1 MDRFFT
7 KSTIFIVPYNLC
19 LRVYFVKIGPN
30 FVGSPSFHIKI
41 YERILP
47 IFWSSNVKLQNRYCQ
62 LTQNMT
68 SDWSLTYMIMF
79 LHMLFCI
86 KIFPSFLMAKVDL
99 KRNENQQ
106 HLILYCSNLSV
117 EASFLCKRSSV
128 SLNAPLDWLSFS
140 ANRSLSCLSL
150 LFSSSIAT
158 MDGFPL
164 PVNWKDLM

>member
-1 MDRFFT
+1 M
-7 KSTIFIVPYNLC
+7 V
-19 LRVYFVKIGPN
+19 
-30 FVGSPSFHIKI
+30 
-41 YERILP
+41 
-47 IFWSSNVKLQNRYCQ
+47 
-62 LTQNMT
+62 
-68 SDWSLTYMIMF
+68 
-79 LHMLFCI
+79 
-86 KIFPSFLMAKVDL
+86 KVDL

-106 HLILYCSNLSV
+106 RRILYCSNLSV

-164 PVNWKDLM
+164 PVNGKDLM

>member
-1 MDRFFT
+1 MF
-7 KSTIFIVPYNLC
+7 K
-19 LRVYFVKIGPN
+19 RVYFVKIGLD

-41 YERILP
+41 YERILLNFLILQYETPQPVLP
-47 IFWSSNVKLQNRYCQ
+47 INPKYDDRLIVDLHVILHQN
-62 LTQNMT
+62 
-68 SDWSLTYMIMF
+68 F
-79 LHMLFCI
+79 A
-86 KIFPSFLMAKVDL
+86 SFLMAKVDL

-164 PVNWKDLM
+164 PVNWKNLM